1 MPFWRRHLR
10 SSRTGGSSLKS
21 SSKSQ
26 KPNGQPP
33 NTLPE
38 KHQATEPGLSPRLE
52 WIKNR
57 FSNTSDVI
65 YRKFALNSGEECVLI
80 YIRGMINQEAAQNF
94 IIRSLHRESEDL
106 KKDDIYQI
114 LFEDKSLHVST
125 SKIVNDLNE
134 GIQAVLDAGALLL
147 IDGDP
152 RMVTFSISSYP
163 TRSIDEAPNESVIR
177 GPREAFIE
185 DLEINLTMLRRRLK
199 STDFKTEAI
208 IIGKNTKT
216 DVIITYMEGICKP
229 ELIKEMKRRLSY
241 LEIDSALGSAYIEEA
256 IEDNPYSPFPQI
268 QYSERPDVVSAALL
282 EGRLAVLVD
291 GTPMMIIVPVT
302 LPMLLQSAED
312 YFQRFVAATWIRW
325 IRYLFLFISLLLPSL
340 YIAVSTFHPE
350 MIPKQLLLTLAAS
363 RAIVPFPAFLEAFMM
378 EVAFEALREA
388 SVRIP
393 KSIGQAVSI
402 IGALII
408 GTAAVEA
415 GIVSAAMVIIV
426 SLTGIASFII
436 PHFDLGLSF
445 RLLRFPIMLLAT
457 MFGLYGIACGLILI
471 YIHMINLK
479 SFGVPY
485 LSPIA
490 PYSGS
495 DMKDTIVRAPWW
507 TMRKR
512 PDRTTNN
519 SNDTRQKSNSR
530 GWVREK
536 DGKS

>member
-10 SSRTGGSSLKS
+10 ASRSGGGSSES
-21 SSKSQ
+21 SSKSR
-26 KPNGQPP
+26 KPDGQPS

-38 KHQATEPGLSPRLE
+38 KKPATDASLTSRLD
-52 WIKNR
+52 WVQNQL
-57 FSNTSDVI
+57 NNCSDVI
-65 YRKFALNSGEECVLI
+65 YRRFVLDSGEECVLV

-94 IIRSLHRESEDL
+94 IIRSIQYESEHL
-106 KKDDIYQI
+106 KQADIYQT
-114 LFEDKSLHVST
+114 LFEDKALDVSNIKVV
-125 SKIVNDLNE
+125 SDLNE
-134 GIQAVLDAGALLL
+134 GMTAILDAGALLI
-147 IDGDP
+147 IDGDK
-152 RMVTFSISSYP
+152 RMVTFSISNYP
-163 TRSIDEAPNESVIR
+163 TRSINEAPNESVIR

-199 STDFKTEAI
+199 STDFKTEAL
-208 IIGKNTKT
+208 IIGKKTKT
-216 DVIITYMEGICKP
+216 DVVITYMENTCKP
-229 ELIKEMKRRLSY
+229 ELVREMKRRLSF
-241 LEIDSALGSAYIEEA
+241 LDIDSTLGSSYIEEA

-282 EGRLAVLVD
+282 EGRLAVVVD

-340 YIAVSTFHPE
+340 YIAVTTFHPE
-350 MIPKQLLLTLAAS
+350 MIPKQLLLTIAAS
-363 RAIVPFPAFLEAFMM
+363 RAIIPFPAFLEALMM

-471 YIHMINLK
+471 YIHLIKLE

-490 PYSGS
+490 PYKAS
-495 DMKDTIVRAPWW
+495 DMKDTLVRTPWW
-507 TMRKR
+507 SMRKR
-512 PDRTTNN
+512 PTQTSNN
-519 SNDTRQKSNSR
+519 ETRQGSNAR
-530 GWVREK
+530 GWAREEE
-536 DGKS
+536 GQP